1 MLNEEQQAAAVT
13 LTGAQVVVA
22 LQIVNRL
29 ITTGGLK
36 DVELSPVGMA
46 RDGMVAALQQ
56 ATGVNF
62 DEAQAQQEAMQRQR
76 VAQAREAYAQ
86 QQAAAKAEAEAAEVA
101 AAEVASVIEVEVAG
115 DEAPAK
121 PNGTAKPK
129 VKAKTKAKAKPRSK
143 KRSLKVVG

>member
-36 DVELSPVGMA
+36 DVELSPVGSA

-62 DEAQAQQEAMQRQR
+62 DEAKAQQEAVQRQR

-86 QQAAAKAEAEAAEVA
+86 QQQA
-101 AAEVASVIEVEVAG
+101 AAEEAAAAASVEVEVST
-115 DEAPAK
+115 DEAPSK
-121 PNGTAKPK
+121 P
-129 VKAKTKAKAKPRSK
+129 KAKAKAKAKAKSKTK

>member
-1 MLNEEQQAAAVT
+1 MLNEEQQAATVT

-36 DVELSPVGMA
+36 DVELSPVGSA

-62 DEAQAQQEAMQRQR
+62 DEAKAQQEAVQRQR

-86 QQAAAKAEAEAAEVA
+86 QQAAAQAEAEEAASA
-101 AAEVASVIEVEVAG
+101 APVTVEVAT
-115 DEAPAK
+115 DDAPS
-121 PNGTAKPK
+121 KPK
-129 VKAKTKAKAKPRSK
+129 AKAKAKPKAKAKSKTK

>member
-1 MLNEEQQAAAVT
+1 MLTEEQQAAAVT

-29 ITTGGLK
+29 ISTGGLK

-46 RDGMVAALQQ
+46 RDGMVSALQQ

-62 DEAQAQQEAMQRQR
+62 DEAKAQQEAVQRQR

-86 QQAAAKAEAEAAEVA
+86 QQAAAAEAASTVD
-101 AAEVASVIEVEVAG
+101 VEAV
-115 DEAPAK
+115 EAPAK
-121 PNGTAKPK
+121 PNGKAKVK
-129 VKAKTKAKAKPRSK
+129 AKAKTKAKAKAKPASK
-143 KRSLKVVG
+143 KRSLKVVGASK

>member
-36 DVELSPVGMA
+36 DVELSPVGSA

-62 DEAQAQQEAMQRQR
+62 DEAKAQQEAVQRQR
-76 VAQAREAYAQ
+76 IAQALPEGGGSFNYFTPLCGSMLAVVIFSGPLATPPISNLNDHGRSSGRRGYAEVGQ
-86 QQAAAKAEAEAAEVA
+86 AEA
-101 AAEVASVIEVEVAG
+101 
-115 DEAPAK
+115 
-121 PNGTAKPK
+121 
-129 VKAKTKAKAKPRSK
+129 
-143 KRSLKVVG
+143 

>member
-36 DVELSPVGMA
+36 DVELSPVGSA

-62 DEAQAQQEAMQRQR
+62 DEAKAQQEAVQRQR
-76 VAQAREAYAQ
+76 IAQAREAYAQ
-86 QQAAAKAEAEAAEVA
+86 QQQA
-101 AAEVASVIEVEVAG
+101 AAEEAAAAASVEVEVST
-115 DEAPAK
+115 DEAPSK
-121 PNGTAKPK
+121 P
-129 VKAKTKAKAKPRSK
+129 KAKAKAKAKSKTK

>member
-29 ITTGGLK
+29 ISTGGLK

-46 RDGMVAALQQ
+46 RDGMVAALQES
-56 ATGVNF
+56 TGVNF
-62 DEAQAQQEAMQRQR
+62 DEAKAQQEAMQRQR

-86 QQAAAKAEAEAAEVA
+86 QQAAAAAAAEAEAAATV
-101 AAEVASVIEVEVAG
+101 EVEAS
-115 DEAPAK
+115 EAPAK
-121 PNGTAKPK
+121 AKP
-129 VKAKTKAKAKPRSK
+129 KAKAKTRAK
-143 KRSLKVVG
+143 KRSLKVVDGASSK